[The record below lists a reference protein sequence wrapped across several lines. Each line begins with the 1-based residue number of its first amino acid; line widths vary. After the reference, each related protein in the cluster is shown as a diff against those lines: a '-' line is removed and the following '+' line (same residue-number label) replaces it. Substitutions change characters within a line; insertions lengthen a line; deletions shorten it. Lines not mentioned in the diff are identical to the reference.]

1 MNDMTLL
8 QAMGVEDEPPATPAR
23 PVDDHYRTPPACM
36 RALAAVEDFPAGI
49 HEFCAGD
56 GILAAAAADVLGT
69 DQVYA
74 STLYASP
81 KTYFPV
87 QTGVDFLGATALRR
101 PALVTNPPYSRLG
114 GRVLGKAGAATAII
128 RHALALLD
136 ASGDTAAKLC
146 CLLDLRFRL
155 SGTRN
160 QPGGLLH
167 EFPPHTI
174 HAFQDRVTM
183 YPPLAGDAE
192 VQSGTM
198 AFGWF
203 VWRPPFRR
211 PGAGTWLRCELA
223 AADFVR
229 PDDRQRFDLPRI
241 KSRIKSRIK
250 KTRKA
255 DE

>member
-8 QAMGVEDEPPATPAR
+8 QAMGVIDDTPATPTR
-23 PVDDHYRTPPACM
+23 PPDDHYRTPPACM
-36 RALAAVEDFPAGI
+36 RALAAVEGFTGGV

-56 GILAAAAADVLGT
+56 GTLAAAAADVLG
-69 DQVYA
+69 DHQVYA

-87 QTGVDFLGATALRR
+87 QTGADFLTLDRLRR
-101 PALVTNPPYSRLG
+101 PALVSNPPYSYLG
-114 GRVLGKAGAATAII
+114 GKRMRNAGAATAII

-136 ASGDTAAKLC
+136 ASGDPNAKLC
-146 CLLDLRFRL
+146 CLLDLRYRL
-155 SGTRN
+155 SGARN
-160 QPGGLLH
+160 KPGGLLH
-167 EFPPHTI
+167 EYPPDTI

-183 YPPLAGDAE
+183 YPPMTEAVE
-192 VQSGTM
+192 VNPGTM

-203 VWRPPFRR
+203 IWRPPFRR
-211 PGAGTWLRCELA
+211 PGAGTWMRCELA

-229 PDDRQRFDLPRI
+229 PDDRKRFDLPKVKSI
-241 KSRIKSRIK
+241 K
-250 KTRKA
+250 RKRGG